1 MRTSKMIKF
10 LLVTF
15 SLVTWAGYSS
25 VNASEYLDGMDDTTQ
40 QNKILLSSAIHEN
53 ESVQSMY
60 SEGIAY
66 TDTVEKI
73 ITVSSKKI
81 HDTSGSMY
89 SEGIICG
96 DLKSYQLAK
105 IRQKAVNSIP
115 AAGHIAILE
124 DK

>member
-10 LLVTF
+10 FLGTF
-15 SLVTWAGYSS
+15 SLVIWAGYSNA
-25 VNASEYLDGMDDTTQ
+25 VASEYLEGMDDITQ

-66 TDTVEKI
+66 TDTVEKH
-73 ITVSSKKI
+73 ITASSKKS
-81 HDTSGSMY
+81 HDTSSTMY